1 MKIDEKKLALLE
13 AVLFTTADPLPL
25 EKLSKYVRSNREKME
40 EMIKILKEKYAK
52 EDSGIA
58 LSDIGGYRLVVK
70 PEFLEDVT
78 DLTPHSDL
86 SRGLLRVLAI
96 IAYHEPI
103 KQSDIVKVIGNR
115 TYEYVKDLEQ
125 RGLIRVEK
133 KSRTKILATTP
144 QFEEY
149 FGTKKENLKKEFQQE
164 IDKEK
169 GVEEEGV

>member
-13 AVLFTTADPLPL
+13 AILFTTSEPLHI
-25 EKLSKYVRSNREKME
+25 EKLVKNVRSNKERIE
-40 EMIKILKEKYAK
+40 EMLRILKERYSKH
-52 EDSGIA
+52 DCGIT

-70 PEFLEDVT
+70 PEFLEDVAN
-78 DLTPHSDL
+78 LTPHADL

-115 TYEYVKDLEQ
+115 TYEYVKDLEG
-125 RGLIRVEK
+125 RGLIKVEK

-144 QFEEY
+144 HFEEY
-149 FGTKKENLKKEFQQE
+149 FGTKKHLLKEEFEKETKKE
-164 IDKEK
+164 KEMP
-169 GVEEEGV
+169 EE